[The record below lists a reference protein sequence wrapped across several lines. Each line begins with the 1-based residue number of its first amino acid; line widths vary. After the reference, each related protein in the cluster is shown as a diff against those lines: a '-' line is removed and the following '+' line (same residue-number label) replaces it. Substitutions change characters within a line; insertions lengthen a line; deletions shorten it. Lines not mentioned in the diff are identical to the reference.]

1 MNPKSNIKNS
11 TSNQPNVVLDKSY
24 AFALQIVKLY
34 KYLSQEK
41 KEYILSK
48 QLLRSGTSI
57 GANTTEAQAAISK
70 KDFIAKLSIASKE
83 ARETQYWLKLLADS
97 NYINKDKPSTL
108 LLFTEVESLIKLLT
122 KIIKTSQKGNV

>member
-70 KDFIAKLSIASKE
+70 KDFIPKLSIASKE

-108 LLFTEVESLIKLLT
+108 LLFTEAESLIKLLT

>member
-1 MNPKSNIKNS
+1 MNQKPNIKNS
-11 TSNQPNVVLDKSY
+11 TSNKPNVVLDKSY
-24 AFALQIVKLY
+24 AFALQIVTLY
-34 KYLSQEK
+34 KYLTQEK
-41 KEYILSK
+41 KEYVLSK

-83 ARETQYWLKLLADS
+83 ARETEYWLRLLADS
-97 NYINKDKPSTL
+97 QYIDKSKPSTL

-122 KIIKTSQKGNV
+122 SIIKTSQKG

>member
-1 MNPKSNIKNS
+1 MNPESRIKNS
-11 TSNQPNVVLDKSY
+11 TLNKPNIVLDKSY
-24 AFALQIVKLY
+24 AFALLIIELY
-34 KYLSQEK
+34 KFLTKEQ

-83 ARETQYWLKLLADS
+83 ARETEYWLRLLADS
-97 NYINKDKPSTL
+97 KYIDRNKPSTV
-108 LLFTEVESLIKLLT
+108 LLFSEVESLIKLLT
-122 KIIKTSQKGNV
+122 KIIKTSQKSNG